1 MKKTGKLVVGILF
14 LGALT
19 LTSCKKEGCT
29 DSAATNYSSSSK
41 TDDGTCSYTATTTF
55 WYGEST
61 SLDLVADGATKL
73 TVYVDYEKVGETDA
87 NIYWTGAPECGASG
101 AITVTTTLIDPNET
115 HVYSVE
121 DQDGIEYW
129 KGTIDLSANTCLNTE
144 LVY

>member
-1 MKKTGKLVVGILF
+1 MKNAGKLILGVLF

-29 DSAATNYSSSSK
+29 DYEATNYNSSSNE
-41 TDDGTCSYTATTTF
+41 DDGTCSYEASTTF

-61 SLDLVADGATKL
+61 SLDLINAGAENL
-73 TVYVDYEKVGETDA
+73 EFYVDYELVGTTEADV
-87 NIYWTGAPECGASG
+87 YWTGQPECGASD
-101 AITVTTTLIDPNET
+101 AVSFKTTLIDPSET

-121 DQDGIEYW
+121 DQDGDVYW
-129 KGTIDLSANTCLNTE
+129 SGTLDLNANTCLNTE